1 MPNIDPVRLSKT
13 MAFLLRHQPER
24 GGLELDRDGW
34 VEVAELARG
43 ASKLLKTRIEPGQ
56 VTDLVQRA
64 GVRRFEVREDR
75 IRAVSRRAERRSRP
89 LVPDIL
95 YHATTSDRVER
106 LRKKGVLTVAR
117 NRPVYLS
124 PDEPGA
130 WRAAHRLSGGRPM
143 VLYVDASRAWR
154 RGVQFQ
160 CNRRNGLFV
169 ARSIPFRHVLN
180 LQPRFAE
187 QISAGGIPIVQGPD
201 GPQLALIQVTRK
213 SGVTWE
219 VAKGKLEPGEVPEE
233 TAIREVRE
241 EMGLTCDLRITRLL
255 GHIRYGFVAPG
266 GLPRL
271 KTVFLYLM
279 EPEGPI
285 ETFDPALNEGIGEVR
300 WFSADEAAEAVTHT
314 SLIPLMAQA
323 RRFLQQHSGRGE

>member
-1 MPNIDPVRLSKT
+1 

-24 GGLELDRDGW
+24 GGLELDGDGW
-34 VEVAELARG
+34 VQVADLARG

-56 VTDLVQRA
+56 VTHLVEHA
-64 GVRRFEVREDR
+64 EVRRFEVRGDR
-75 IRAVSRRAERRSRP
+75 IRALSREGERRPRP
-89 LVPDIL
+89 SIPDIL
-95 YHATTSDRVER
+95 YHATTSDRVDR

-130 WRAAHRLSGGRPM
+130 WRAAHRLSGERPV
-143 VLYVDASRAWR
+143 VLYVDASRARR
-154 RGVQFQ
+154 RGVHFQ

-187 QISAGGIPIVQGPD
+187 QISAGGIPVVHGPD
-201 GPQLALIQVTRK
+201 GPRLALIQVTRK

-219 VAKGKLEPGEVPEE
+219 VAKGKLEPGEAPEE
-233 TAIREVRE
+233 TAVREVRE
-241 EMGLTCDLRITRLL
+241 EMGLVCDLRVTRFL
-255 GHIRYGFVAPG
+255 GHIRYGFIAPG

-279 EPEGPI
+279 EPEEPI
-285 ETFDPALNEGIGEVR
+285 EAFEPALGEGIGQGR
-300 WFSADEAAEAVTHT
+300 WFSADAAAEAVTHT
-314 SLIPLMAQA
+314 SLIPLMYQA
-323 RRFLQQHSGRGE
+323 RRFLLQHTGRGE